1 MFHFIILN
9 FVGCRVQRG
18 SSHSGDVTGGM
29 DGSCLMRAPFK
40 RCGGEERRQ
49 GLEGPKNTNLGF
61 VTDGPSVLLF
71 LTKSITIDK

>member
-1 MFHFIILN
+1 MSLE
-9 FVGCRVQRG
+9 R
-18 SSHSGDVTGGM
+18 
-29 DGSCLMRAPFK
+29 DGWLVLDESPIQ